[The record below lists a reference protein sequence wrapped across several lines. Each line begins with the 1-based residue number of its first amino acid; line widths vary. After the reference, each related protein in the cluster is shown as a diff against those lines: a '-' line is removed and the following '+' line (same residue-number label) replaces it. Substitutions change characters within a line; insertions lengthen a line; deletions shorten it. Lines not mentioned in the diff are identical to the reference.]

1 MSHALLSGIA
11 ATLFLCTTSLLFAA
25 DERPLPAGDIRV
37 QAVKLIEQG
46 QVRQGYDLL
55 KPLHEAN
62 PGDIDSAFILGQ
74 AALLMNR
81 PGEAA
86 TLFRRIL
93 ASNPNLPRV
102 RAELGRAY
110 TAMGEVQKALAEF
123 QSVLSGSPPA
133 KVGDN
138 IRKLMAATEAPKSWN
153 IRLSGGYIQDSN
165 VNAGPS
171 TNTVLMFGLPFQLSS
186 TTRESSDH
194 GYSFNVGAG
203 HQLDLGR
210 KLSLQSSA
218 QLSTTRY
225 NSLSAFNAQILSL
238 STGPA
243 LRFDSMIVSAPLLYE
258 YVDIGQNAYSRAS
271 GIAPQLRIPLTAA
284 LSLNASLVVQSKSYY
299 VNDGLRDG
307 RVWSA
312 IAGTRYSLGNADF
325 IQVTLRHTVEG
336 TRRDYLDNHSNGIN
350 LGVYKEVA
358 QGMAL
363 YLSSGFSRSDYAGQ
377 EAAYDKRRGD
387 TQYSFVANLSKE
399 LRSGGLSAVLGF
411 SYTRNDSNLSL
422 YNYERKQIT
431 LQVSQ
436 VF

>member
-1 MSHALLSGIA
+1 MSRALLIGIA
-11 ATLFLCTTSLLFAA
+11 ATLLLCATTPLLAA
-25 DERPLPAGDIRV
+25 DERLLAASDIRV
-37 QAVKLIEQG
+37 QAVRLIEQG

-93 ASNPNLPRV
+93 AGNPNLPRV

-110 TAMGEVQKALAEF
+110 TAMGDVQKALEEF
-123 QSVLSGSPPA
+123 QSVLSGSPPTQ
-133 KVGDN
+133 VGDN

-153 IRLSGGYIQDSN
+153 VRLSGAYLQDSN

-171 TNTVLMFGLPFQLSS
+171 TNSVLMFGLPFQLSS
-186 TTRESSDH
+186 NTRESSDH
-194 GYSFNVGAG
+194 GYSFSVGAG

-210 KLSLQSSA
+210 KLSLHSDA

-225 NSLSAFNAQILSL
+225 ASLSAFNAQILSL
-238 STGPA
+238 STGPV
-243 LRFDSMIVSAPLLYE
+243 LRLDSMIVSAPLLFE
-258 YVDIGQNAYSRAS
+258 YVDIGQAAYSRAS
-271 GIAPQLRIPLTAA
+271 GIAPQLRIPVTAA
-284 LSLNASLVVQSKSYY
+284 LSLNASLVVQAKSYY

-312 IAGTRYSLGNADF
+312 VAGSRYTLGDADF
-325 IQVTLRHTVEG
+325 IQATVRHTVEG

-350 LGVYKEVA
+350 FGVYKEVA
-358 QGMAL
+358 RGLAL
-363 YLSSGFSRSDYAGQ
+363 YLSSGIARSDYAGQ
-377 EAAYDKRRGD
+377 EAAYDTRRRD
-387 TQYSFVANLSKE
+387 TQYTVVANLSKE
-399 LRSGGLSAVLGF
+399 LGSGGLSAVLGF
-411 SYTRNDSNLSL
+411 NYTRNDSNLSL
-422 YNYERKQIT
+422 YDYERKQIT

-436 VF
+436 AF